1 MPAAAAEIH
10 GRVIHP
16 TRPEA
21 AADVEVR
28 LLGLAKD
35 EQTLQRQTRTDSK
48 GNYRFDDLPAPAA
61 YLLSASF
68 DGISFPGGTV
78 SFRSED
84 EPAKPPLT
92 FHVYDRSTDAS
103 ALSTPSL
110 RWVVDRE
117 AGLYEVVQTLAVSN
131 SSFTFI
137 SVEAD
142 EAPLLR
148 LPLAPGHGEVRT
160 SFGRLPEG
168 VTVYD
173 GVAELRGPF
182 FPGESEIRL
191 SYDLV
196 ADGALRTEVGGLEAS
211 ALDGP
216 WPAGAPRV
224 GRLELYLQDFGIEVD
239 AGTLHPARPARS
251 GDVIYLAFLGFEL
264 EPGSRYP
271 VRISP
276 LPPTSVPPT
285 WATILVVS
293 LLAGGSLFMVARPV
307 ATSEGRDARPDADS
321 LVEVEKEALRSALA
335 DLDFDFET
343 GKLSVEDRD
352 RLRGELSREAVR
364 SLAHGRRA
372 PTVQAPA
379 VAPPRCS
386 CGRQALRG
394 DRFCASCGKS
404 L

>member
-10 GRVIHP
+10 GKVIHP

-21 AADVEVR
+21 VADLEVR
-28 LLGLAKD
+28 LLGLTGG
-35 EQTLQRQTRTDSK
+35 EHTLQRQTRTDSE

-61 YLLSASF
+61 YLVSASV

-84 EPAKPPLT
+84 EPTKPPLT
-92 FHVYDRSTDAS
+92 FHVYDRSADAS

-110 RWVVDRE
+110 RWIVDRE

-131 SSFTFI
+131 SSFTVV
-137 SVEAD
+137 SAEAD

-148 LPLAPGHGEVRT
+148 LPLAPGHGEVRG
-160 SFGRLPEG
+160 SFGRLPQG
-168 VTVYD
+168 VAVTD

-182 FPGESEIRL
+182 FPGEHEIRL
-191 SYDLV
+191 EYDLV
-196 ADGALRTEVGGLEAS
+196 ADGTLRTEIRGLVPS

-224 GRLELYLQDFGIEVD
+224 GRLELYLKDFGIEVD
-239 AGTLHPARPARS
+239 AGALHPARPARE

-276 LPPTSVPPT
+276 LPPTSASPT
-285 WATILVVS
+285 WAIILLVS
-293 LLAGGSLFMVARPV
+293 LLAGGSLYLVARPV
-307 ATSEGRDARPDADS
+307 ATSEGRDGPPDAEPV
-321 LVEVEKEALRSALA
+321 VEVEKRALQSALA

-364 SLAHGRRA
+364 SLAQRRRV
-372 PTVQAPA
+372 PTTQSPA

-386 CGRQALRG
+386 CGRQAQPG